1 MNAIADA
8 AEKRLR
14 DLMLTRSGSSPQSS
28 MTLTLQVSYS

>member
-14 DLMLTRSGSSPQSS
+14 DLMLTRKRIKPAIEHVAYVAGD
-28 MTLTLQVSYS
+28 L